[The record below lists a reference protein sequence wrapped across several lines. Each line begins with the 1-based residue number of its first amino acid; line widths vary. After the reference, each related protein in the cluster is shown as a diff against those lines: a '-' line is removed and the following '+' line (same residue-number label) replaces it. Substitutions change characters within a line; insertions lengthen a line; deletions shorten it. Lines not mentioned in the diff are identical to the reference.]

1 MKRNYLSV
9 SALKAFAKSPNH
21 YLAYVSEGGRKQ
33 TPAMLLG
40 EMVHA
45 AVLEPD
51 EFHTRYQ
58 LTPENLDRRTK
69 EGKETYHR
77 LVQEA
82 NSTGRKLVDY
92 DAHVLATTVGAAVQA
107 SKHPVCQM
115 LPKML
120 TEQTVEGELQGVPFK
135 GIIDAIDQTTI
146 IEVKTT
152 TDASAAAFTRDCAKY
167 DYHLQAAAYLQ
178 LTSLKMDFAWIVVET
193 VEPFNVAVYRPH
205 PHSIEM
211 AGAYLTDLIERW
223 KEWDG
228 SEGGYPEAMIQL
240 PNWHPAMQLTKPFE
254 WL

>member
-1 MKRNYLSV
+1 
-9 SALKAFAKSPNH
+9 
-21 YLAYVSEGGRKQ
+21 
-33 TPAMLLG
+33 
-40 EMVHA
+40 
-45 AVLEPD
+45 
-51 EFHTRYQ
+51 
-58 LTPENLDRRTK
+58 
-69 EGKETYHR
+69 
-77 LVQEA
+77 
-82 NSTGRKLVDY
+82 
-92 DAHVLATTVGAAVQA
+92 
-107 SKHPVCQM
+107 
-115 LPKML
+115 
-120 TEQTVEGELQGVPFK
+120 
-135 GIIDAIDQTTI
+135 
-146 IEVKTT
+146 VKTT

-193 VEPFNVAVYRPH
+193 VDPFNVAVYRPH